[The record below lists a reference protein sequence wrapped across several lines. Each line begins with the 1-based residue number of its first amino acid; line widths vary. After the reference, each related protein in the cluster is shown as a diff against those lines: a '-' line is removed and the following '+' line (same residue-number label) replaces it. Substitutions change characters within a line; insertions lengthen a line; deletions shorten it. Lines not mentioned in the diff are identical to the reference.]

1 MNLDFL
7 PKTIYD
13 IITTFDLDKL
23 YEIRLRKGF
32 NVKICYGNQFL
43 SKSLNIVVSDEDI
56 KEILLNVTERS
67 MYAFNEYIKN
77 GFITTCEG
85 IRIGIGG
92 ECVLENN
99 IVITIKNVSSLNIR
113 IPHKIKNCSNSFFD
127 CIFDDELLNT
137 LIISPPF
144 LGKTTMLKDIAEKLN
159 AFGQPIL
166 IVDERGEFCD
176 VNGENIDKLEFS
188 SKQFAFLSG
197 IRALSP
203 KVIITDE
210 LSNKDD
216 WDCVM
221 NAKNSGVKVLASCH
235 AKNIEEVTRKQSF
248 IKDIFDRYV
257 VLKDDLCAGI
267 LEGVYDKDFNK
278 L

>member
-43 SKSLNIVVSDEDI
+43 SKSLNLVVSDEDI

-113 IPHKIKNCSNSFFD
+113 IPHKVKNCSNSFFD
-127 CIFDDELLNT
+127 YIFDDELLNT

-176 VNGENIDKLEFS
+176 VNGENIDKLAFS